1 MLVTSPNSPALVD
14 SAESHKDLSL
24 MPRDT
29 FGDLQAFIAVAR
41 ARSFTR
47 AAAQLRVSQPALSYT
62 VRELEERL
70 GVRLLMRS
78 TRGVS
83 PTEAGQR
90 LLDRLAPEF
99 DGIEE
104 GIQALSELRDEPM
117 GTIRITAIDYAIR
130 STVWPKLAM
139 FLPKYPDIKVEL
151 INEYASVDIVASGYD
166 AGVRFGQELAQ
177 DMISVRIGPDI
188 RIMVVA
194 AKTYFAGR
202 KLPGTPQDLMEHTC
216 INLRTTTYGNLY
228 EWEFVK
234 GKKALSARVDGPLT
248 FNNAYDIF
256 EAAKAGF
263 GLAYLPEDLVR
274 PFIAKGHFV
283 SVLEDWCPTWDGLH
297 LYYPNRRQPSRAMTL
312 LVDALRYRP

>member
-1 MLVTSPNSPALVD
+1 MSRDNFS
-14 SAESHKDLSL
+14 DLL
-24 MPRDT
+24 
-29 FGDLQAFIAVAR
+29 AFIAVAR

-47 AAAQLRVSQPALSYT
+47 AAAQLRVTQPALSYT
-62 VRELEERL
+62 IRALEERL

-99 DGIEE
+99 DEIEAE
-104 GIQALSELRDEPM
+104 IQSLGELRDEPM

-130 STVWPKLAM
+130 STLWPKLAK
-139 FLPKYPDIKVEL
+139 FLPKYPKIKVEL
-151 INEYASVDIVASGYD
+151 VNEYESVDIAARGYD

-177 DMISVRIGPDI
+177 DMISVRIGPDV
-188 RIMVVA
+188 RNVVVGS
-194 AKTYFAGR
+194 KSYFADR
-202 KLPGTPQDLMEHTC
+202 PAPKTPRDLTEHVC
-216 INLRTTTYGNLY
+216 INLRTSTYGGLY
-228 EWEFVK
+228 EWEFTK
-234 GKKALSARVDGPLT
+234 GKRAVNARVDGTVT

-263 GLAYLPEDLVR
+263 GLAYLPEDMVR
-274 PFIAKGHFV
+274 PYVSKGQLI
-283 SVLEDWCPTWDGLH
+283 SVLEDWCPVWPGFH

-312 LVDALRYRP
+312 LVEALRYRP

>member
-1 MLVTSPNSPALVD
+1 
-14 SAESHKDLSL
+14 
-24 MPRDT
+24 MPRDN
-29 FGDLQAFIAVAR
+29 FSDLLAFIAVAR

-62 VRELEERL
+62 IRQLEEKL

-78 TRGVS
+78 TRNVS

-99 DGIEE
+99 DEIEAE
-104 GIQALSELRDEPM
+104 IQALSELRDNPT

-130 STVWPKLAM
+130 STLWPKLAK

-151 INEYASVDIVASGYD
+151 VSEYESVDIAARGYD
-166 AGVRFGQELAQ
+166 AGVRFGEELAQ

-188 RIMVVA
+188 RNTVVGS
-194 AKTYFAGR
+194 KSYFAR
-202 KLPGTPQDLMEHTC
+202 RTLPKTPHDLIEHAC
-216 INLRTTTYGNLY
+216 INLRTSTYGGLY

-234 GKKALSARVDGPLT
+234 GKRTVNARVDGSLV

-263 GLAYLPEDLVR
+263 GLAYLPEDMVR
-274 PFIAKGHFV
+274 PYIAKGQLV
-283 SVLEDWCPTWDGLH
+283 SVLEDWCPVWSGFH
-297 LYYPNRRQPSRAMTL
+297 LYYPSRRQHSRAMTL
-312 LVDALRYRP
+312 LIDALRYKA

>member
-1 MLVTSPNSPALVD
+1 
-14 SAESHKDLSL
+14 
-24 MPRDT
+24 MPRDS
-29 FGDLQAFIAVAR
+29 FGELHAFIAVAR

-47 AAAQLRVSQPALSYT
+47 AAAQLHVSQPALSYT
-62 VRELEERL
+62 IRELEEKL

-104 GIQALSELRDEPM
+104 GVRALNELRDAPI

-130 STVWPKLAM
+130 STLWPKLAK

-151 INEYASVDIVASGYD
+151 INEYASVDIVARGYD

-188 RIMVVA
+188 RIMVVG
-194 AKTYFAGR
+194 AKSYFAGR
-202 KLPGTPQDLMEHTC
+202 SIPKTPRDLMKHVC
-216 INLRTTTYGNLY
+216 INLRTTTYDTIY
-228 EWEFVK
+228 EWEFVN
-234 GKKALSARVDGPLT
+234 GKKTLSARVDGPLV

-263 GLAYLPEDLVR
+263 GLAYLPEDLVQ
-274 PFIAKGHFV
+274 PLIAKGHLV
-283 SVLEDWCPTWDGLH
+283 SVLEDWCPTWSGFH
-297 LYYPNRRQPSRAMTL
+297 LYYPNRRQPSRAMSL

>member
-1 MLVTSPNSPALVD
+1 
-14 SAESHKDLSL
+14 
-24 MPRDT
+24 MPRDS
-29 FGDLQAFIAVAR
+29 FGDLHAFIAVAR

-47 AAAQLRVSQPALSYT
+47 AAVQLRVSQPALSYT
-62 VRELEERL
+62 IRALEEKL
-70 GVRLLMRS
+70 GVPLLMRS

-104 GIQALSELRDEPM
+104 EIQALSELRDEPM

-130 STVWPKLAM
+130 SALWPKLEK
-139 FLPKYPDIKVEL
+139 FLPKYPGIKVEL
-151 INEYASVDIVASGYD
+151 INEYDSVDIVARGYD

-188 RIMVVA
+188 RIMVVG
-194 AKTYFAGR
+194 AKSYFAGR
-202 KLPGTPQDLMEHTC
+202 TLPKTPRDLMEQAC
-216 INLRTTTYGNLY
+216 INLRTSTYGNLY
-228 EWEFVK
+228 DWEFVK
-234 GKKALSARVDGPLT
+234 GKKVLSARVNGPLA

-274 PFIAKGHFV
+274 PLIAKGQLV
-283 SVLEDWCPTWDGLH
+283 SVLEDWCPTWSGFH